1 MPETSESA
9 SIRAFVAVEIP
20 DDVKDEIC
28 RLISHFSHKGHPIR
42 WVRREN
48 LHLTLVFLGE
58 NPPEFIAKVK
68 TQLARAAAETTRF
81 TMALSRLGV
90 FPNERSP
97 RVVWLGVEPG
107 KTGLTALAGR
117 VLRELVTVGFI
128 PEKRPFSAHLTIGR
142 VKEPLPDVRSI
153 LEREYASRAFPVD
166 EVVLSQSHLHP
177 TGPVYERLGQYR
189 FTAGS

>member
-1 MPETSESA
+1 VPGASENA

-28 RLISHFSHKGHPIR
+28 RLISHFSHKGYPVH

-58 NPPEFIAKVK
+58 NPPEFTAKVK
-68 TQLARAAAETTRF
+68 AQLARAAAETAGF
-81 TMALSRLGV
+81 ALGMKGLGV
-90 FPNERSP
+90 FPSERSP
-97 RVVWLGVEPG
+97 RVIWLGVEPG
-107 KTGLTALAGR
+107 KTELTALAAC
-117 VLRELVTVGFI
+117 VLRELVTIGFI

-153 LEREYASRAFPVD
+153 LERECVSRAFPVD
-166 EVVLSQSHLHP
+166 EVVLFQSHLRP